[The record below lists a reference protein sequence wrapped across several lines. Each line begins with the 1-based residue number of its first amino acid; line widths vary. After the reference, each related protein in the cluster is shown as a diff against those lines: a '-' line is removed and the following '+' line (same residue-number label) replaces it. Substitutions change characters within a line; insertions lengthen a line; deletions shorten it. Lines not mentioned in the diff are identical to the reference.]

1 MESFNFNE
9 RGTNRKFYVS
19 HRLQELENQFISS
32 GGSFKEY
39 KIGELF
45 EKIDTKTLK
54 YKVKDL
60 EGKYDEF
67 YSLPALTAGVINQG
81 LSCYVPRNEATVLKN
96 VISVSANGANTG
108 VMFYQPEEFTVLQDS
123 YAIRFKNKL
132 LTDNQYLYFLAALQ
146 KTIYGNFDW
155 TNKAGWNRIKG
166 YYISLP
172 TKNSQPDFDFMEEYI
187 HVLEKER
194 VHVLENY
201 LQASGLDTYDLTD
214 AEITALNRLR
224 SGSIAFKE
232 YKIGEL
238 FEIEGIRQ
246 AKSQSA
252 IPNDDKGVPY
262 VVQSQFNN
270 MVSRFVNEKYLYDN
284 NEPVCEGNAIVLGV
298 TLAAVSYQDRKFGA
312 SQVITARAKFLN
324 ENIGNYFVALLRK
337 LMVQFSYQ
345 NKPGI
350 KIYKEM
356 MISLPTKNDQPD
368 FDFMETYIHA
378 VEKVVIKNVVTWKDK
393 EIEKTKEV
401 VA

>member
-45 EKIDTKTLK
+45 A
-54 YKVKDL
+54 
-60 EGKYDEF
+60 
-67 YSLPALTAGVINQG
+67 SQN
-81 LSCYVPRNEATVLKN
+81 
-96 VISVSANGANTG
+96 
-108 VMFYQPEEFTVLQDS
+108 
-123 YAIRFKNKL
+123 
-132 LTDNQYLYFLAALQ
+132 
-146 KTIYGNFDW
+146 GNFDIQQKHINGKGQLVVSSGIQNSGIIGK
-155 TNKAGWNRIKG
+155 TDIAAKIFSKNTITIDMFGNVFYRDFSYKMVTHARIFSLKSVFENVNEKAVLYMSVCLQFLNKIFSYSNMASWEKINKQNIS
-166 YYISLP
+166 ISLP

-201 LQASGLDTYDLTD
+201 LQACGLDTYDLTD

-224 SGSIAFKE
+224 TGSVAFKE

>member
-1 MESFNFNE
+1 M
-9 RGTNRKFYVS
+9 
-19 HRLQELENQFISS
+19 QELENKFISS

-45 EKIDTKTLK
+45 EVKSNPQLNKESFVFSSVGKYPYFTRTVMNNGILGYVEYLDEEHKIKGNSLAVGMLGMQFFYMKSDFYAGQFTKTVYPK
-54 YKVKDL
+54 FDNFNEKK
-60 EGKYDEF
+60 
-67 YSLPALTAGVINQG
+67 ALYFI
-81 LSCYVPRNEATVLKN
+81 VL
-96 VISVSANGANTG
+96 
-108 VMFYQPEEFTVLQDS
+108 F
-123 YAIRFKNKL
+123 NKL
-132 LTDNQYLYFLAALQ
+132 QKLLQ
-146 KTIYGNFDW
+146 GVLVRDFERTFYASK
-155 TNKAGWNRIKG
+155 
-166 YYISLP
+166 ISLP

-194 VHVLENY
+194 VHVLEKERVHVLENY

-214 AEITALNRLR
+214 AEISALNCLR
-224 SGSIAFKE
+224 SGSIAFKQ

-270 MVSRFVNEKYLYDN
+270 MVSRFVNEKYLYYN

>member
-1 MESFNFNE
+1 M
-9 RGTNRKFYVS
+9 
-19 HRLQELENQFISS
+19 QELENKFISS

-67 YSLPALTAGVINQG
+67 YNLPALTAGVINQG
-81 LSCYVPRNEATVLKN
+81 LSCYVPRSEATVLKN

-214 AEITALNRLR
+214 AEITTLNRFH
-224 SGSIAFKE
+224 SGSVAFKE

-238 FEIEGIRQ
+238 FEIHPTKHYNLTNGKLFQTKGQTPVVTNSSTENGISGYVDLKATEKGNIVTYSDTTTSEGIFYQ
-246 AKSQSA
+246 
-252 IPNDDKGVPY
+252 PDDFIGY
-262 VVQSQFNN
+262 SHVQGLYPFAVNKW
-270 MVSRFVNEKYLYDN
+270 NEKSL
-284 NEPVCEGNAIVLGV
+284 L
-298 TLAAVSYQDRKFGA
+298 
-312 SQVITARAKFLN
+312 
-324 ENIGNYFVALLRK
+324 YFVSLFEKGAGGRFDYANKFNRK
-337 LMVQFSYQ
+337 IAKTIIVY
-345 NKPGI
+345 
-350 KIYKEM
+350 
-356 MISLPTKNDQPD
+356 LPTKNDQPD

>member
-45 EKIDTKTLK
+45 A
-54 YKVKDL
+54 
-60 EGKYDEF
+60 
-67 YSLPALTAGVINQG
+67 SQN
-81 LSCYVPRNEATVLKN
+81 
-96 VISVSANGANTG
+96 
-108 VMFYQPEEFTVLQDS
+108 
-123 YAIRFKNKL
+123 
-132 LTDNQYLYFLAALQ
+132 
-146 KTIYGNFDW
+146 GNFDIQQKHINGKGQLVVSSGIQNSGIIGK
-155 TNKAGWNRIKG
+155 TDIAAKIFSKNTITIDMFGNVFYRDFSYKMVTHARIFSLKSVFENVNEKAVLYMSVCLQFLNKIFSYSNMASWEKINKQNIS
-166 YYISLP
+166 ISLP

-194 VHVLENY
+194 IHVLENY

-238 FEIEGIRQ
+238 FEIHPTKHYNLTNGKLFQTKGQTPVVTNSSTENGISGYVDLKATEKGNIVTYSDTTTSEGVFYQ
-246 AKSQSA
+246 
-252 IPNDDKGVPY
+252 PDDFIGY
-262 VVQSQFNN
+262 SHVQGLYPFAVNKW
-270 MVSRFVNEKYLYDN
+270 NEKSL
-284 NEPVCEGNAIVLGV
+284 L
-298 TLAAVSYQDRKFGA
+298 
-312 SQVITARAKFLN
+312 
-324 ENIGNYFVALLRK
+324 YFVSLFKKGAGGRFDYANKFNRK
-337 LMVQFSYQ
+337 IAKTIIVCL
-345 NKPGI
+345 PI
-350 KIYKEM
+350 K
-356 MISLPTKNDQPD
+356 NNQPD

>member
-1 MESFNFNE
+1 M
-9 RGTNRKFYVS
+9 
-19 HRLQELENQFISS
+19 QELENKFISS

-45 EKIDTKTLK
+45 EVKSNPQLNKESFVFSSVGKYPYFTRTVMNNGILGYVEYLDEEHKIKGNSLAVGMLGMQFFYMKSDFYAGQFTKTVYPK
-54 YKVKDL
+54 FDNFNEKK
-60 EGKYDEF
+60 
-67 YSLPALTAGVINQG
+67 ALYFI
-81 LSCYVPRNEATVLKN
+81 VL
-96 VISVSANGANTG
+96 
-108 VMFYQPEEFTVLQDS
+108 F
-123 YAIRFKNKL
+123 NKL
-132 LTDNQYLYFLAALQ
+132 QKLLQ
-146 KTIYGNFDW
+146 GVLVRDFERTFYASK
-155 TNKAGWNRIKG
+155 
-166 YYISLP
+166 ISLP

-214 AEITALNRLR
+214 AEISALNCLR
-224 SGSIAFKE
+224 SGSIAFKQ

-270 MVSRFVNEKYLYDN
+270 MVSRFVNEKYLYYN

>member
-45 EKIDTKTLK
+45 A
-54 YKVKDL
+54 
-60 EGKYDEF
+60 
-67 YSLPALTAGVINQG
+67 SQN
-81 LSCYVPRNEATVLKN
+81 
-96 VISVSANGANTG
+96 
-108 VMFYQPEEFTVLQDS
+108 
-123 YAIRFKNKL
+123 
-132 LTDNQYLYFLAALQ
+132 
-146 KTIYGNFDW
+146 GNFDIQQKHINGKGQLVVSSGIQNSGIIGK
-155 TNKAGWNRIKG
+155 TDIAAKIFSKNTITIDMFGNVFYRDFSYKMVTHARIFSLKSVFENVNEKAVLYMSVCLQFLNKIFSYSNMASWEKINKQNIS
-166 YYISLP
+166 ISLP

-194 VHVLENY
+194 IHVLENY

-238 FEIEGIRQ
+238 FEIHPTKHYNLTNGKLFQTKGQTPVVTNSSTENGISGYVDLKATEKGNIVTYSDTTTSEGVFYQ
-246 AKSQSA
+246 
-252 IPNDDKGVPY
+252 PDDFIGY
-262 VVQSQFNN
+262 SHVQGLYPFAVNKW
-270 MVSRFVNEKYLYDN
+270 NEKSL
-284 NEPVCEGNAIVLGV
+284 L
-298 TLAAVSYQDRKFGA
+298 
-312 SQVITARAKFLN
+312 
-324 ENIGNYFVALLRK
+324 YFVSLFKKGAGGRFDYANKFNRK
-337 LMVQFSYQ
+337 IAKTIIVCL
-345 NKPGI
+345 PI
-350 KIYKEM
+350 K
-356 MISLPTKNDQPD
+356 NNQPD

-401 VA
+401 VV

>member
-1 MESFNFNE
+1 M
-9 RGTNRKFYVS
+9 
-19 HRLQELENQFISS
+19 QELENKFISS

-67 YSLPALTAGVINQG
+67 YNLPALTAGVINQG
-81 LSCYVPRNEATVLKN
+81 LSCYVPRSEATVLKN

-187 HVLEKER
+187 YVLEKER
-194 VHVLENY
+194 IHVLENY

-214 AEITALNRLR
+214 AEITTLNRLR
-224 SGSIAFKE
+224 TGSVAFKE

-238 FEIEGIRQ
+238 FASQNGNFDIQQKHINGKGQLVVSSGIQ
-246 AKSQSA
+246 NSGIIGKTDIAAKIFSKNTITIDMFGNVFYRDFSY
-252 IPNDDKGVPY
+252 K
-262 VVQSQFNN
+262 
-270 MVSRFVNEKYLYDN
+270 MVTHARIFSLKSVFENVNEKAVLYMS
-284 NEPVCEGNAIVLGV
+284 VCL
-298 TLAAVSYQDRKFGA
+298 Q
-312 SQVITARAKFLN
+312 FLN
-324 ENIGNYFVALLRK
+324 KI
-337 LMVQFSYQ
+337 FSYSNMASWEKINKQ
-345 NKPGI
+345 NI
-350 KIYKEM
+350 S
-356 MISLPTKNDQPD
+356 ISLPTKNDQPD